1 MGMMKGP
8 IYFDTNVF
16 IYAIEGHES
25 HYQWL
30 NELFQYIASN
40 QMKVITSELTLA
52 ECLVKPIKD
61 NNQAA
66 VDGFKRHLQSSDS
79 MQMCQVTREILMRS
93 AQVRCELSLKLP
105 DAIHMA
111 TAIEHT
117 CQVFVSHD
125 KKLKAPDG
133 MLKLSMGGSYTL

>member
-1 MGMMKGP
+1 MIKGP

-30 NELFQYIASN
+30 AELFEYIASK
-40 QMKVITSELTLA
+40 QMMVITSDLTLA

-61 NNQAA
+61 NNEAA
-66 VDGFKRHLQSSDS
+66 IEGFKHYLQSSES
-79 MQMCQVTREILMRS
+79 MQMCQITREILVRS
-93 AQVRCELSLKLP
+93 AQVRSELNLKLP

-111 TAIEHT
+111 TAIEHA

-133 MLKLSMGGSYTL
+133 MLRLAMGDDFTR